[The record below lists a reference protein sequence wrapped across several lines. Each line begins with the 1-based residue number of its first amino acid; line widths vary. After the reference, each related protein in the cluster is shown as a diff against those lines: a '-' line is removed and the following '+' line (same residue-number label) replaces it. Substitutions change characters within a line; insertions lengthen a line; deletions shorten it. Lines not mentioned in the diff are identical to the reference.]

1 MVKVSIGTQL
11 PAEVKAEAQ
20 RRAAEERRS
29 IANYLEMLIVRDA
42 QAHPAPVPV
51 RKPKVSRAMQA
62 TAKPKASG
70 G

>member
-29 IANYLEMLIVRDA
+29 LANYLEMLIVRDA
-42 QAHPAPVPV
+42 QAHPAAVPAK
-51 RKPKVSRAMQA
+51 KPQVSRAVKA
-62 TAKPKASG
+62 KAKPKASSG
-70 G
+70 